1 MEKTVTY
8 KDITLSYL
16 LQKVCNESVILFCV
30 FFFLTVRTI
39 EDLKKMK
46 SGIENI
52 SETLQTLKVSPTKE
66 DGQFPQTP
74 AIK

>member
-1 MEKTVTY
+1 
-8 KDITLSYL
+8 
-16 LQKVCNESVILFCV
+16 
-30 FFFLTVRTI
+30 
-39 EDLKKMK
+39 MK

-74 AIK
+74 AIKESLKWLSKACIADRSVVIFLTSVSWVQ